1 MESRTTDTVQQQIM
15 VGVSEALKK
24 LMDNENRSSFN
35 LITEMQLL
43 ESCQKETRL
52 LIRKRFLFNL
62 LELARQEC
70 MIGWKK
76 YTGEVLGSIQTYNV
90 ESRYCGILRPVR
102 VLPGFIDRLV
112 QARAACEVCTKRL
125 ITTLHHDGPVKNQLR
140 ILHEELNAS
149 IPTESKPIAKSQ
161 DLEEGGLGV
170 LFLVTKK
177 LQAKLEEI
185 AEREPKYR
193 ELIRMENFNFL
204 SMSLKSRRMPLL
216 DTFEKECESQYMKVS
231 MRMRM

>member
-125 ITTLHHDGPVKNQLR
+125 IT
-140 ILHEELNAS
+140 A
-149 IPTESKPIAKSQ
+149 
-161 DLEEGGLGV
+161 
-170 LFLVTKK
+170 
-177 LQAKLEEI
+177 
-185 AEREPKYR
+185 
-193 ELIRMENFNFL
+193 
-204 SMSLKSRRMPLL
+204 
-216 DTFEKECESQYMKVS
+216 
-231 MRMRM
+231 

>member
-1 MESRTTDTVQQQIM
+1 MRVSSYYVWNSSEQETTRVCESVSMKSSNIGESTTDTVQQQIM

-125 ITTLHHDGPVKNQLR
+125 INS
-140 ILHEELNAS
+140 IAS
-149 IPTESKPIAKSQ
+149 
-161 DLEEGGLGV
+161 
-170 LFLVTKK
+170 
-177 LQAKLEEI
+177 
-185 AEREPKYR
+185 
-193 ELIRMENFNFL
+193 
-204 SMSLKSRRMPLL
+204 
-216 DTFEKECESQYMKVS
+216 
-231 MRMRM
+231 